1 MPEPPLN
8 DVDAGGEA
16 AGAPASETLLLRYRS
31 EYGAPPP
38 RRIKLQI
45 PGWAGSSAGSGDGAA
60 AQPWHCQPF
69 VEGATYGLELAYP
82 YRSECVV
89 VSEGGAIRFEGGLAA
104 EMEEAKLPHPF
115 GTFAAAH
122 YGMATALDLFP
133 PPGYALRLGPHPRYF
148 TERTGDV
155 PLALPGHLQRFW
167 PRQFFAVFRAP
178 PEGTAH
184 VFRPGEPYAQLL
196 VVPVDQTYD
205 VRPMEAQL
213 AADRAKQDRQV
224 TLLAYFLAR
233 HLWRSDVG
241 NWFDDKYK
249 QLLRLFR
256 RDGLGAVAEHLD
268 AVEACMTPRN
278 RAEPPPSAGPSA
290 EE

>member
-1 MPEPPLN
+1 MTDP
-8 DVDAGGEA
+8 DA
-16 AGAPASETLLLRYRS
+16 AGPRHADRGASVPDTLALRYRT
-31 EYGAPPP
+31 EYAAPPP
-38 RRIKLQI
+38 RRIKLQV
-45 PGWAGSSAGSGDGAA
+45 PGWAGSSTESGDGAP

-69 VEGATYGLELAYP
+69 VEGATYGLELVYP

-89 VSEGGAIRFEGGLAA
+89 RSEGGAIRFEGGLAA
-104 EMEEAKLPHPF
+104 EMEAAKLPHPF

-122 YGMATALDLFP
+122 YGMATALDLLP

-148 TERTGDV
+148 TERTGEV

-178 PEGTAH
+178 PEGTVH

-196 VVPVDQTYD
+196 VVPVDQTYE
-205 VRPMEAQL
+205 VHPMEPDL
-213 AADRAKQDRQV
+213 AADRASQDRQV
-224 TLLAYFLAR
+224 TLFAYFLAK
-233 HLWRSDVG
+233 HLWRSDTG

-256 RDGLGAVAEHLD
+256 REGMDAVRHHLQAVAD
-268 AVEACMTPRN
+268 RFSPRHGGAD
-278 RAEPPPSAGPSA
+278 RSADGAPP
-290 EE
+290 EDEV